1 MKKVVSLFLAL
12 LMVLS
17 VCSIASAEDKQI
29 THLVAISAGSRQP
42 AHDVVL
48 EAANEYSR
56 EKYGIELEV
65 RFLDWDPS
73 KVYPIIMATGDGVDL
88 VWYSNWPGSSGW
100 ARKGAFVELDEY
112 LEMPEFAA
120 LKAAVPEQSWN
131 DVKIDGHIYEV
142 PAPEVSYSG
151 QYGICYRADLCEKL
165 NLPVPD
171 TEEHV
176 VEYLMG
182 VKAAYPDVC
191 PFGSVFDRA
200 YEFKALDRVIW
211 PGVNTF
217 GLILDEAGE
226 SIVKYYGSEDH
237 LHDMRLANQFVKDG
251 LISRDRQNEAM
262 DNIEKFPNNL
272 TMMEV
277 CHVDTYFGRVNAIE
291 KAKQEDPSK
300 ADWELGYIPFNAKKG
315 YVQVDSAT
323 GVNGTGIAY
332 AYSDHIMESLT
343 YLQAVLT
350 DPELHHLLRY
360 GVKGVHYDLDADGN
374 YVRLSQEYEPCG
386 MSLWQWRSDA
396 LSLEGATDKASKEKK
411 EILDLYKF
419 LTPMSSSFSF
429 DKTNVEDEVANYNA
443 VFDEYYKPLQYGLVD
458 DVEGQ
463 VKLFLEKAEQAGLS
477 KIQEEYIKQY
487 TAWAEANK

>member
-1 MKKVVSLFLAL
+1 
-12 LMVLS
+12 
-17 VCSIASAEDKQI
+17 
-29 THLVAISAGSRQP
+29 
-42 AHDVVL
+42 
-48 EAANEYSR
+48 
-56 EKYGIELEV
+56 
-65 RFLDWDPS
+65 
-73 KVYPIIMATGDGVDL
+73 
-88 VWYSNWPGSSGW
+88 
-100 ARKGAFVELDEY
+100 
-112 LEMPEFAA
+112 
-120 LKAAVPEQSWN
+120 
-131 DVKIDGHIYEV
+131 
-142 PAPEVSYSG
+142 
-151 QYGICYRADLCEKL
+151 
-165 NLPVPD
+165 
-171 TEEHV
+171 
-176 VEYLMG
+176 
-182 VKAAYPDVC
+182 
-191 PFGSVFDRA
+191 
-200 YEFKALDRVIW
+200 
-211 PGVNTF
+211 
-217 GLILDEAGE
+217 
-226 SIVKYYGSEDH
+226 
-237 LHDMRLANQFVKDG
+237 
-251 LISRDRQNEAM
+251 M

-323 GVNGTGIAY
+323 GVNGTGVAY

-411 EILDLYKF
+411 EILDLYKS